1 MLEVLVI
8 AILVLLAGAI
18 FLYYKRRV
26 RARAIA
32 EIVADPDLLAS
43 WTYNGVEWQKAV
55 EDEFSWGKAAD
66 GSAQIYIA
74 KTGICLKSDSREH
87 LIELTTRG
95 KVVTYAAYG
104 GPDHPLKLRVRW
116 RVVRQSRRGGEEIHY
131 HREDYRIPV
140 PPREKDAAQKVA
152 EFFTI
157 EIERNPGFYT
167 LLVGED
173 EPISLFAKDSF

>member
-1 MLEVLVI
+1 M
-8 AILVLLAGAI
+8 LAGAI
-18 FLYYKRRV
+18 FLFYKRRL

-32 EIVADPDLLAS
+32 EIVADPELLAS

-55 EDEFSWGKAAD
+55 EDEFSWGKSAD
-66 GSAQIYIA
+66 GAAKIYIA
-74 KTGICLKSDSREH
+74 KTGIYLKSDSREH

-104 GPDHPLKLRVRW
+104 GPGLPLKLRVRW
-116 RVVRQSRRGGEEIHY
+116 RVVRQRRGGGEEIHY

-140 PPREKDAAQKVA
+140 PPREMDAAQRVA
-152 EFFTI
+152 AFFST

-173 EPISLFAKDSF
+173 EPMSLFGRDSF